1 MTVVERLEREL
12 SRWEIGA
19 DGIVHALAIL
29 AGIVGAVVL
38 LLVAADR
45 IGAFGMV
52 AVSVYSAGL
61 LAMLICS
68 AAYNLGRRTRYGN
81 WLRNLDQAAI
91 FVMIAGTYTPFTL
104 LHMDG
109 AWRASL
115 TILVWSIA
123 LAGILTRLL
132 TQRLFDRLAVVFYLT
147 LGWMSVITVAP
158 LMSGVNA
165 PMIVVALLAAGG
177 LLYTIG
183 VVFHL
188 WRRLPYNNVIWHGFV
203 AAAAA
208 AHFAAVLVSMV
219 APPAA

>member
-1 MTVVERLEREL
+1 MIVVERLEREL

-45 IGAFGMV
+45 IGAFGIV
-52 AVSVYSAGL
+52 AVSIYSTGL

-68 AAYNLGRRTRYGN
+68 AAYNLGRQSRYGN
-81 WLRNLDQAAI
+81 WLRILDQAAI

-165 PMIVVALLAAGG
+165 PMIVVVLLAAGG

-219 APPAA
+219 APPAV

>member
-38 LLVAADR
+38 LLVAADQ

-52 AVSVYSAGL
+52 AVSIYSTGL

-68 AAYNLGRRTRYGN
+68 AAYNLGRQSRHGN
-81 WLRNLDQAAI
+81 WLRSLDQAAI

-219 APPAA
+219 APPAV

>member
-19 DGIVHALAIL
+19 DGIVHALAIV
-29 AGIVGAVVL
+29 AGIVGVVVL

-45 IGAFGMV
+45 AGAVGLV
-52 AVSVYSAGL
+52 AVSIYSTGL

-68 AAYNLGRRTRYGN
+68 AAYNLGRQSRHGN
-81 WLRNLDQAAI
+81 WLRSLDQAAI

-109 AWRASL
+109 AWRAGL

-132 TQRLFDRLAVVFYLT
+132 TQRLFDRLAVIFYLT
-147 LGWMSVITVAP
+147 LGWMSVLTVAP
-158 LMSGVNA
+158 LVSGVNA
-165 PMIVVALLAAGG
+165 PVIVVALLAAGG

-183 VVFHL
+183 VAFHL

-219 APPAA
+219 APPAV